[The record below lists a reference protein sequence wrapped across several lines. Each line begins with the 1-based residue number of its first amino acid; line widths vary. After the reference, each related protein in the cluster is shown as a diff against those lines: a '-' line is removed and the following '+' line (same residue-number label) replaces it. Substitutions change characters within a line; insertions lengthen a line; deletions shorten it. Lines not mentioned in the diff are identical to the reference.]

1 MLMCV
6 CSFLPASTA
15 APVLHQPDINWITN
29 SDEPTVSRNMNL
41 TKQMTLILAVFIT
54 IAAVT
59 AIVPAYA
66 IIRAELTAQMDHRL
80 QEALHHSQTI
90 LEFEQSQ
97 IESIIT
103 LAAERPTLERL
114 LREQAMDELQAY
126 LEVFRNNTALDQLDV
141 TDLAGNWL
149 AGTNENGESLALSF
163 TAPVA
168 DVGFVT
174 GGVLLDMDFA
184 ERLQRQ
190 TGFRYEFHT
199 APISISKL
207 HTASNGITY
216 YGGTLALQPLIGDSP
231 ATLAVMLP
239 VTGLLAAEG
248 EIIGLLLIS
257 TLAVVVSAS
266 LGGGLYVRSRIRP
279 LWKLTAAAREMGR
292 GNLSTPIVNPAK
304 TSEIHTLAEVLE
316 QTRIRLQGSL
326 RELSEAKAWSEAL
339 IQSVIEG
346 IITFDA
352 DEHIVFF
359 SEGAARITHIP
370 PEQAV
375 GQNVN
380 TVLQL
385 AAGESFA
392 DFVPPVGGRRSVS
405 IQTIQGEPLTIAI
418 TRARQSEAGQ
428 TTIVL
433 HDITE
438 ETQLR
443 SLQAYFLAHVSH
455 EFRTPLA
462 GMKVS
467 IELLLENARHLSIA
481 EMNELLNSLYLS
493 ISSLQNLI
501 DNLLESSKIEASH
514 FSLRRQPVQINQVL
528 SDALRLVQPFLNRRR
543 QTLTLDQPLTLP
555 PLNADTTRL
564 TQVLVNLLS
573 NASKYSPMHSPIDLW
588 IKTHEDA
595 LYLAVADRG
604 EGIPPEQRESIFREF
619 VRLGGET
626 SSEYS
631 SGLGLAVVKVIIEAH
646 GGQVGVD
653 TRSGGG
659 SIFWFT
665 LPLREAVTH
674 ENPGR

>member
-1 MLMCV
+1 
-6 CSFLPASTA
+6 
-15 APVLHQPDINWITN
+15 
-29 SDEPTVSRNMNL
+29 MNL
-41 TKQMTLILAVFIT
+41 TKQMTLILVVFIT

-66 IIRAELTAQMDHRL
+66 IIRAELTAQMDQRL

-97 IESIIT
+97 VENIIA

-114 LREQAMDELQAY
+114 LREQAMSELQSY
-126 LEVFRNNTALDQLDV
+126 LEVFRNNTSLDQLYV
-141 TDLAGNWL
+141 TDHAGNWL
-149 AGTNENGESLALSF
+149 AGAERNDEGIALSF
-163 TAPVA
+163 TASVA
-168 DVGFVT
+168 DAGFVT
-174 GGVLLDMDFA
+174 GGILLDSDFA
-184 ERLQRQ
+184 ERLLMQ
-190 TGFRYEFHT
+190 TGFRYEFHPM
-199 APISISKL
+199 AVSISRL
-207 HTASNGITY
+207 HTAPDGVTY
-216 YGGTLALQPLIGDSP
+216 YSDTLELKPVIGDSS
-231 ATLAVMLP
+231 ATAIVMLP

-248 EIIGLLLIS
+248 EIVGLLIIS
-257 TLAVVVSAS
+257 TLTVALLAS

-279 LWKLTAAAREMGR
+279 LWKLTAAAREMGK

-304 TSEIHTLAEVLE
+304 TSEIHSLAEVLE
-316 QTRIRLQGSL
+316 QTRSRLQRTL
-326 RELSEAKAWSEAL
+326 KELSEAKAWSDAL

-346 IITFDA
+346 IITFDV
-352 DEHIVFF
+352 DERIVFF
-359 SEGAARITHIP
+359 SEGAARITHIT

-375 GQNVN
+375 GQNIN

-385 AAGESFA
+385 LEGELFA
-392 DFVPPVGGRRSVS
+392 DFVPPVGGRRSVALK
-405 IQTIQGEPLTIAI
+405 TAQGEPITIAI

-438 ETQLR
+438 ETQRR

-467 IELLLENARHLSIA
+467 IELLLENVRHLSAA
-481 EMNELLNSLYLS
+481 ELDELLNSLYLS

-514 FSLRRQPVQINQVL
+514 FSLRRQSVQINQVL
-528 SDALRLVQPFLNRRR
+528 SDALRMVQPFLNRRH

-555 PLNADTTRL
+555 LLNADTTRL
-564 TQVLVNLLS
+564 AQVLVNLLS
-573 NASKYSPMHSPIDLW
+573 NASKYSPMYSPIDLL
-588 IKTHEDA
+588 IEAREDV

-604 EGIPPEQRESIFREF
+604 QGIPPEQRESVFRQF
-619 VRLGGET
+619 VRLGNET

-631 SGLGLAVVKVIIEAH
+631 SGLGLAVVKAIIEAH
-646 GGQVGVD
+646 DGQVGVD
-653 TRSGGG
+653 SRADGG
-659 SIFWFT
+659 SVFWFT
-665 LPLREAVTH
+665 LPIREVVT
-674 ENPGR
+674 P